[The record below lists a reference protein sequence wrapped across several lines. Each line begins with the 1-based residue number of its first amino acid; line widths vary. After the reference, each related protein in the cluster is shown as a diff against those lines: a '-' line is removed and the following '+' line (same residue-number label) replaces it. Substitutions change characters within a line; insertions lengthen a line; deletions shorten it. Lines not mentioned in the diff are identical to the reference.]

1 MLRLFYHSMLLI
13 SPSFG
18 ASRKLHFVC
27 VALPGYLQICFT
39 DIKDINKTKYVFRR
53 KRLSTGANFVHV
65 T

>member
-18 ASRKLHFVC
+18 ASRELHFVR

-39 DIKDINKTKYVFRR
+39 DINKTKYSDV
-53 KRLSTGANFVHV
+53 NV
-65 T
+65 